1 MAIPD
6 YQTLMLPILKSVGSR
21 SVSDAKAVIADMVK
35 EFKLTEDEVAQLLP
49 SKTQTVINNRVY
61 WALVYL
67 VKAGLVS
74 RPDRGKYVVT
84 DEGKKVL
91 SNSPSK
97 IDVKF
102 LNQFESFQDFKA
114 LKGTRSQA
122 KAVVEE
128 QDLEKDPLEALE
140 ASYDRL
146 AGATEDEVL
155 AQVRSISPSEF
166 EILVVELLKN
176 MGYGAAGLE
185 SVVRTGKSGDGGID
199 GEISQD
205 PLGLDMIYI
214 QAKKYQEGSGV
225 GRPALQQF
233 VGSLNERKASK
244 GIFITTSHFSQDAKD
259 YINKIDIRVILI
271 DGERLAELM
280 YEYGV
285 GVQEEKIFRVK
296 KIDLDFFEN
305 LES

>member
-6 YQTLMLPILKSVGSR
+6 YQTLMLPILKSVESR
-21 SVSDAKAVIADMVK
+21 SLSDAKGVIADMVK
-35 EFKLTEDEVAQLLP
+35 EFRLSSDEVSQLLP

-74 RPDRGKYVVT
+74 RPNRGKYVAT
-84 DEGKKVL
+84 TEGKRVVS
-91 SNSPSK
+91 SNPPK

-114 LKGTRSQA
+114 LKGTRSQV
-122 KAVVEE
+122 KADVNE
-128 QDLEKDPLEALE
+128 QDIEKDPLEALE

-155 AQVRSISPSEF
+155 AQVRSISPGEF
-166 EILVVELLKN
+166 EILVVELLKK
-176 MGYGAAGLE
+176 MEYGAAGLE

-214 QAKKYQEGSGV
+214 QAKKYQEGSSV

-259 YINKIDIRVILI
+259 YINKIDIRVVLI
-271 DGERLAELM
+271 DGDKLAELM

-296 KIDLDFFEN
+296 KVDLDFFEN